1 MIDLKIIF
9 RFKLFTP
16 VQPMTILK
24 LLQRINKANQ
34 LIVDEKTGD
43 PAQFAQKLGVSRS
56 QLYNILDQFKD
67 FGAPMKYNKKDKTYF
82 YHKPFS
88 LDLKYSLKAITEN
101 EEIEI
106 FAGFFQ
112 NPILLDGT
120 LFYLHYQKQSSAR
133 FWD

>member
-1 MIDLKIIF
+1 M
-9 RFKLFTP
+9 
-16 VQPMTILK
+16 
-24 LLQRINKANQ
+24 QRINKANQ

-82 YHKPFS
+82 YSKPFS

-120 LFYLHYQKQSSAR
+120 LFYLQYQKQSSAR